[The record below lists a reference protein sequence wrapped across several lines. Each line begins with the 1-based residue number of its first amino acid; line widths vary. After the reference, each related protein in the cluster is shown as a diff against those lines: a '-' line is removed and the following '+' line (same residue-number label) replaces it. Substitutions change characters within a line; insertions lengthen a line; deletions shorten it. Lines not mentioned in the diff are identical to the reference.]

1 MEGKLR
7 VAILGGGGI
16 LKAHAPG
23 YLRMKD
29 KAEVICAAESDPS
42 RHERIRELL
51 ENPSLP
57 IYNDYNEVFQRDDID
72 AVDIILP
79 HFLHMDAAV
88 KAANKGWHVLT
99 EKVMARNIWECQ
111 RMIDAAEKSGVLL
124 MVSHDR
130 RYAGDWVALKH
141 IVDSGILGKI
151 LYWKLEHNQDV
162 IFPEGSWVRNPEG
175 LGGGAIMSCLTHQ
188 IDALRWMG
196 GEVAKVNCMTVVEPS
211 RMAGECAG
219 VITAKM
225 ESGALAQLSINWYTQ
240 SHDWAGK
247 TQNRL
252 WYEFIHVCGTEGE
265 AYYMHGKG
273 TYFKRRANTDND
285 NEYAI
290 HEANAPTAMDEAERN
305 FVKVEEENTI
315 TGHQKCIEEFI
326 KAARGEPAEIL
337 TDGKDTIKTVEVAE
351 AAYIAATQDATIAL
365 PITPTPWENRVYYR

>member
-1 MEGKLR
+1 
-7 VAILGGGGI
+7 
-16 LKAHAPG
+16 
-23 YLRMKD
+23 
-29 KAEVICAAESDPS
+29 
-42 RHERIRELL
+42 
-51 ENPSLP
+51 
-57 IYNDYNEVFQRDDID
+57 
-72 AVDIILP
+72 
-79 HFLHMDAAV
+79 
-88 KAANKGWHVLT
+88 
-99 EKVMARNIWECQ
+99 
-111 RMIDAAEKSGVLL
+111 
-124 MVSHDR
+124 
-130 RYAGDWVALKH
+130 
-141 IVDSGILGKI
+141 
-151 LYWKLEHNQDV
+151 
-162 IFPEGSWVRNPEG
+162 
-175 LGGGAIMSCLTHQ
+175 MSCLTHQ

-265 AYYMHGKG
+265 AYYMHDKG
-273 TYFKRRANTDND
+273 TFFKRRANTDND

-290 HEANAPTAMDEAERN
+290 HEANAPAAMDEAERN

-351 AAYIAATQDATIAL
+351 AAYIAAAQDATISL
-365 PITPTPWENRVYYR
+365 PIAPTPWENRVYYR